1 MNTEHV
7 ERSGRYAAQL
17 VMGALAAV
25 LVAPGCGKEEPEG
38 PKLTPTPSP
47 VGLVDF
53 PAELRAADPSVN
65 DFLCEAFQTCAS
77 RDYEAFRLLWSVR
90 EDPISEQEFI
100 RGWQTDPRVSI
111 KDLKKMRTP
120 EGATVYAVRAL
131 VEFDPGTVLEPNRDI
146 VLLLVKENG
155 KWRVAGAPRS
165 LTKAMKSDA
174 QPDSDAG
181 RPTDTAPAT
190 QPTGSSP

>member
-1 MNTEHV
+1 MNTEYSGP
-7 ERSGRYAAQL
+7 SGRYAAQL
-17 VMGALAAV
+17 VVGALAVV
-25 LVAPGCGKEEPEG
+25 LAAPGCGKEEAEE
-38 PKLTPTPSP
+38 PKLTPTPRP

-65 DFLCEAFQTCAS
+65 DFLYEAFQTCAS
-77 RDYEAFRLLWSVR
+77 GNYEAFRLLWSVR

-120 EGATVYAVRAL
+120 EGAIVYAVRAL
-131 VEFDPGTVLEPNRDI
+131 VEFDPGAVPEPNRDI
-146 VLLLVKENG
+146 VFVLVKENEE
-155 KWRVAGAPRS
+155 WRIAGAPRS
-165 LTKAMKSDA
+165 LAKTMKGDA
-174 QPDSDAG
+174 QPDADAE

>member
-1 MNTEHV
+1 M

-38 PKLTPTPSP
+38 PKLTPTPRP

-65 DFLCEAFQTCAS
+65 DFLYEAFQTCAS
-77 RDYEAFRLLWSVR
+77 GDYEAFRLLWSVR

-131 VEFDPGTVLEPNRDI
+131 VEFDPGAVLEPDRDI
-146 VLLLVKENG
+146 VLLLVKENE

-165 LTKAMKSDA
+165 LTKAMKDDA
-174 QPDSDAG
+174 QPDSDAE
-181 RPTDTAPAT
+181 RPADTAPAT
-190 QPTGSSP
+190 QPKGSSP